1 MKIKRVIVPV
11 FLFVAFSLLTC
22 IDPYN
27 PQIDNYQNLL
37 VVDALITDEN
47 SSYFIRLS
55 RTTETPR
62 ETPDAVTGAQ
72 VSVTDNLGNSG
83 VFTEI
88 LAGLYKSDST
98 EFTGSPGRAYTLH
111 VRTAEG
117 KEYESDPSTLYGGR
131 DIDTVTYASDRVT
144 RDDGEVAEGLRIYAD
159 SKGATDS
166 RYFRYKYEEWW
177 KFSIPFPKGY
187 VYINQNNIYEIPIVN
202 VTCWKSN
209 KSDDINIQSREPG
222 TDGDFIKKPVLF
234 IAVRGIKPAS
244 DTVLYRD
251 QSAFAL

>member
-1 MKIKRVIVPV
+1 MKIKRVIIPV
-11 FLFVAFSLLTC
+11 FLFVAFSMLTC

-27 PQIDNYQNLL
+27 PHIDNYQNLL
-37 VVDALITDEN
+37 VVDALVTDEN
-47 SSYFIRLS
+47 SSYFIKLS

-72 VSVTDNLGNSG
+72 VSVTDNLGNTG

-98 EFTGSPGRAYTLH
+98 AFTGSPGRSYTLH
-111 VRTAEG
+111 IRTSDG

-144 RDDGEVAEGLRIYAD
+144 RDDGEIVEGLRIYAD

-177 KFSIPFPKGY
+177 KFSIPYPKGY
-187 VYINQNNIYEIPIVN
+187 VYI
-202 VTCWKSN
+202 
-209 KSDDINIQSREPG
+209 DREQY
-222 TDGDFIKKPVLF
+222 L
-234 IAVRGIKPAS
+234 S
-244 DTVLYRD
+244 DTVCQCNMLEI
-251 QSAFAL
+251 